1 MMTTDSSQTD
11 NGSGIRLKT
20 TIHAVGDDVPPVD
33 AAELAAETEYEP
45 EPLLPERRRS
55 IFLRLLLA
63 AIVVWLVFQWLQGTL
78 WGWAISPW
86 LGGAVGV
93 LGGLFALGFASVGW
107 QARRAR
113 KRLDR
118 LERIRR
124 RFADDDEFEQFSA
137 TEVSDELR
145 HLYRSGPFVSELR
158 DHLSPV
164 DAGWQAD
171 ELADRLSEFYAPKD
185 AEARLLVRR
194 ESVRTGLFIA
204 ASPYPAVD
212 LLLVAWRNVAMVE
225 RIARCYGISLSAPAR
240 WHLYQMILRN
250 IAFVTVTETMLD
262 SVSQS
267 WLSNVLMQVGA
278 RAGQGVGV
286 ALYSV
291 RIGHQAMRL
300 CRAIP
305 ERQPLVDRNI
315 GKMVIEAVRERAKK

>member
-1 MMTTDSSQTD
+1 MNTDDT
-11 NGSGIRLKT
+11 SGIRLKT
-20 TIHAVGDDVPPVD
+20 TIHAMGDDVPPVD
-33 AAELAAETEYEP
+33 AAELASEVEREP
-45 EPLLPERRRS
+45 EPLLPPRKRS
-55 IFLRLLLA
+55 IFARLLLG
-63 AIVVWLVFQWLQGTL
+63 AILAWLGVQWLQGIF
-78 WGWAISPW
+78 WGLTISPW
-86 LGGAVGV
+86 LGGGIGL
-93 LGGLFALGFASVGW
+93 LGGLFAVGFATVAW
-107 QARRAR
+107 QARRAS

-118 LERIRR
+118 LERIRM
-124 RFADDDEFEQFSA
+124 RFADTEGYDAA
-137 TEVSDELR
+137 TFDAPDTADRLR
-145 HLYRSGPFVSELR
+145 QIYRSSRLRAELEV
-158 DHLSPV
+158 HLEVV

-171 ELADRLSEFYAPKD
+171 ETADRLEQFYAPLD

-204 ASPYPAVD
+204 ASPYPALD

-225 RIARCYGISLSAPAR
+225 RIAGCYGLSLSAPAR
-240 WHLYQMILRN
+240 WHLYQLILRN

-267 WLSNVLMQVGA
+267 WLSNILMQVGA

-300 CRAIP
+300 CRAVP

-315 GKMVIEAVRERAKK
+315 GKMVIEAVRERARG